1 MNTKAHLQIGVFQ
14 LTLCEVEQAK
24 VIDRLVRKHWSGER
38 CLLCDLFLKKEISL
52 ISGRRGCAEV
62 EFFGIRKDA
71 ACERSRPIKPCCET
85 PDLCASAT
93 SSSPQ
98 TLIIFT
104 VTARRLFAQLFYS
117 GFYCNEANYPIAML
131 CPEKAPFARRDVQR
145 CTLLPAGAQ
154 KKKKSSLLP

>member
-1 MNTKAHLQIGVFQ
+1 MNVAYYGTFFFSKDG
-14 LTLCEVEQAK
+14 
-24 VIDRLVRKHWSGER
+24 
-38 CLLCDLFLKKEISL
+38 SL
-52 ISGRRGCAEV
+52 IPVRRGCAEV
-62 EFFGIRKDA
+62 EFFGNGKDA
-71 ACERSRPIKPCCET
+71 ACEQSRPIKPCCGT

-117 GFYCNEANYPIAML
+117 GFYCNEANYPIAMPR
-131 CPEKAPFARRDVQR
+131 PEKAPFARRDVLR

-154 KKKKSSLLP
+154 RKKKEFFIALNVNF